1 MKNILRLFKKD
12 VDRKWKNPWVILGFL
27 LLPVFFTLIF
37 ALAFGGSEAE
47 ILPQLDLLTTDLD
60 QSLVSS
66 FFLSALSQGELKEIV
81 RLKEVEEQEGRR
93 LLEKGKASAMLII
106 PENFGDTVWEGQDVE
121 ITLLK
126 NPSEQFLPQIAEE
139 ITDTA
144 SLLFSA
150 LFSVFSDEVDLIQQL
165 ADKDDFSNE
174 NISSLSIRFKDKFES
189 MSKYVF
195 PPVISLKQ
203 VTVSE
208 GEGRED
214 QMSVAGY
221 VLPGIGIMFLLF
233 ICNVVFEDIL
243 KEKEAGTLLR
253 MNVSPLRLSEYVW
266 SKILVSVAIGVVCT
280 LLLVVLGAVIFS
292 IHWGNIVVLMLTIF
306 SLNLLVAGFISIFY
320 SFIKTERQ
328 AGAVLSSVIIVM
340 SLLGGSMISVTQFP
354 PLFQKISK
362 ITVNYWGIELFH
374 RNMRGLPSSEILP
387 IILVL
392 AIVGFCFS
400 MTGTALL
407 NKNLKKGLIK

>member
-1 MKNILRLFKKD
+1 MKNTLHLFKKD

-37 ALAFGGSEAE
+37 ALAFGGSDAE

-66 FFLSALSQGELKEIV
+66 FFLSALSQGELKEMV

-93 LLEKGKASAMLII
+93 LLDQGKASAMLII
-106 PENFGDTVWEGQDVE
+106 PENFGDKAWESQNVE

-139 ITDTA
+139 IIDTA

-165 ADKDDFSNE
+165 ADKDDFSND

-203 VTVSE
+203 VTVSQ
-208 GEGRED
+208 GEEEED

-221 VLPGIGIMFLLF
+221 VLPGIAIMFLLF
-233 ICNVVFEDIL
+233 ICNVVFEDVL
-243 KEKEAGTLLR
+243 KEKESGTLLR

-266 SKILVSVAIGVVCT
+266 SKILVSVAIGVICT
-280 LLLVVLGAVIFS
+280 VLLVVFGAIIFS

-340 SLLGGSMISVTQFP
+340 SLLGGSMVSVTQFP

-374 RNMRGLPSSEILP
+374 RNMRGLPPSEILP

-392 AIVGFCFS
+392 TIVGFCFS
-400 MTGTALL
+400 LTGTALL